1 MRERAG
7 FCSSRED
14 PLDRASQPL
23 AGKCIVVT
31 RASERADSLVQELER
46 AGAEVLRLPTMGPA
60 APVSG
65 GPLND
70 ALRQIENFDAILFVS
85 ASAVRSTF
93 KHSTIVNKKE
103 ELRNFPGQLIG
114 AVGPVTAQ
122 NAIDHGIRVDFVAK
136 SGTGEG
142 LVKELGGSLSGRKVL
157 LPRSDR
163 GDHGLSDALREAGAL
178 VTEVVA
184 YSTPAPEPLD
194 PEIVERI
201 RRADVDVIT
210 FTSPSAFRNLSDWI
224 DTLTL
229 AKLSTRVRFA
239 AIGPTTAKSIRKA
252 GSQVE
257 IEAAEP
263 SVRGLTDAIVKYYQ
277 RQELYG
283 DDARIRE

>member
-1 MRERAG
+1 M
-7 FCSSRED
+7 
-14 PLDRASQPL
+14 
-23 AGKCIVVT
+23 VT

-70 ALRQIENFDAILFVS
+70 ALRQIESFDAILFLS
-85 ASAVRSTF
+85 ATAVQCTF
-93 KHSTIVNKKE
+93 KQSTILGKKE
-103 ELRNFPGQLIG
+103 QLRNFPGQLIA
-114 AVGPVTAQ
+114 AVGAVTAQ
-122 NAIDHGIRVDFVAK
+122 NAIDHGIRIDLIAK
-136 SGTGEG
+136 GGTGEA
-142 LVKELGGSLSGRKVL
+142 LVKELGASLSGRKVF

-163 GDHGLSDALREAGAL
+163 GDRGLSEALREAGAL

-201 RRADVDVIT
+201 CRADVDVVT

-229 AKLSTRVRFA
+229 ARLSSRVRFA

-263 SVRGLTDAIVKYYQ
+263 SVRGLTEAIVTYYE
-277 RQELYG
+277 RQKLNG
-283 DDARIRE
+283 AGAARSRE